1 MTDLV
6 DVSHGIEP
14 HRAEIIDQRDPAQ
27 ADRLAYLRS
36 MCATVVDHTA
46 GQIEA
51 LAALAGSSD
60 NDCHDTRW
68 VYYPWRSHLVRV
80 LAPAGFHR
88 LRLDRNRNKI
98 TSEEQ
103 MRARALSIGVVGLS
117 VGHAV
122 AHTLALEGLCG
133 RLRLADFDRM
143 ELSNLNR
150 VPATVLDIGVNK
162 AVVAAR
168 RIAELDPYLEIEVEP
183 DGITEDNF
191 DSFLDGL
198 DLVAEECDSFDAKV
212 LIRDRARA
220 RGIPVLM
227 ETSDGGVLD
236 VERFDL
242 EPGRPLFHGRVG
254 ELDRDSLASL
264 TTEQKV
270 PLALEILDG
279 SRITA
284 RMAASALELGRSL
297 TTWPQTGGDVALG
310 GASVAAAV
318 RRMVRGQPLCSGR
331 IRVDLNTALD
341 GLRPGTDAPATPT
354 ADGVAPRETAIRPR
368 DPREVA
374 RDEDTLG
381 TVLYAASRAPSYANS
396 QPWRFGLA
404 DGTLEIRD
412 AAGAGAPVDLAGR
425 STSVGL
431 GAAWF
436 SAATAA
442 RAVGLRGTATFRGVS
457 DDPRLVVDLTPALD
471 PRPEEPDG
479 RGGLESLLARHT
491 CRIPGDGSSL
501 TREEVAAALDRP
513 TADAPGDEAPPRV
526 LLLDDPA
533 ERSQLAA
540 LLGGAERL
548 RFLTPHLH
556 ADWVARHPRHP
567 EPTGVPESE
576 LALAPGQVPMQTI
589 LRRPEVMA
597 CLREWDAGS
606 ALGADVAARVGS
618 ASAAAVVFAT
628 DQSPR
633 AHIRAGWVGTDLWVR
648 ATAVGLA
655 VYPMTPIFLHAVSQ
669 TDHAVLAPHHA
680 DELGELAEQFR
691 QLARPIDC
699 EVPAMLLLLSHAPT
713 TGPVSR
719 RRGVEDLLD

>member
-1 MTDLV
+1 MTDLAK
-6 DVSHGIEP
+6 VSYGVEH
-14 HRAEIIDQRDPAQ
+14 HRAEIIDQHDPAQ
-27 ADRLAYLRS
+27 ADRLAFLLS
-36 MCATVVDHTA
+36 TCATVVDHTA
-46 GQIEA
+46 SQIEA
-51 LAALAGSSD
+51 LAALPESFD
-60 NDCHDTRW
+60 TDWDDTRW
-68 VYYPWRSHLVRV
+68 VYYPWRSQLIRL

-88 LRLDRNRNKI
+88 LRLDRNRHKI
-98 TSEEQ
+98 TSDEQ
-103 MRARALSIGVVGLS
+103 VRARALNIGVVGLS

-183 DGITEDNF
+183 DGITEKNL

-198 DLVAEECDSFDAKV
+198 DLVAEECDSFDTKV

-220 RGIPVLM
+220 KGIPVLM

-242 EPGRPLFHGRVG
+242 EPTRPLFHGRVG
-254 ELDRDSLASL
+254 ELDRDSLATL

-279 SRITA
+279 SQITD

-318 RRMVRGQPLCSGR
+318 RRMVRGQSLSSGR
-331 IRVDLNTALD
+331 IRVDLDKSLD
-341 GLRPGTDAPATPT
+341 ELRAGTYASAAPTVDG
-354 ADGVAPRETAIRPR
+354 ADPRETAARPR

-374 RDEDTLG
+374 REDNAVEI
-381 TVLYAASRAPSYANS
+381 VLYAVSRSPSYGNS
-396 QPWRFGLA
+396 QPWRLGLA
-404 DGTLEIRD
+404 DETLEIREGSD
-412 AAGAGAPVDLAGR
+412 ADTPVDLAGR

-442 RAVGLRGTATFRGVS
+442 GAVGLRGTATFSGEF
-457 DDPRLVVDLTPALD
+457 DDPRLTVDLTPAQR
-471 PRPEEPDG
+471 PRHARTDG

-491 CRIPGDGSSL
+491 CRIPGDGSPL

-513 TADAPGDEAPPRV
+513 IADAPGDEAPPRV

-540 LLGGAERL
+540 LLGMTERL

-556 ADWVARHPRHP
+556 ADWIARHPLHP
-567 EPTGVPESE
+567 ESTGVPESE
-576 LALAPGQVPMQTI
+576 LALAQGQVPMQTI
-589 LRRPEVMA
+589 LRRPDVMA
-597 CLREWDAGS
+597 CLRDWGAGS

-618 ASAAAVVFAT
+618 ASATAVVLAT
-628 DQSPR
+628 DQSAR

-648 ATAVGLA
+648 ATSAGLA

-669 TDHAVLAPHHA
+669 TDFTALAPHHA
-680 DELGELAEQFR
+680 DELAELAEQFR
-691 QLARPIDC
+691 QLTRPIDC

-719 RRGVEDLLD
+719 RRPVEDLLD